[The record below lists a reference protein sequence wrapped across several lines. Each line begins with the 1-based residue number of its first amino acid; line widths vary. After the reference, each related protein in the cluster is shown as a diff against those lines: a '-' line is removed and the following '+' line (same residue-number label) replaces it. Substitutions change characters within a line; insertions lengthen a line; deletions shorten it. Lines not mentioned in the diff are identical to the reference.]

1 MCCHLPLSDFTESIA
16 SSASRLMA
24 SMTQWTVALLA
35 GVGGAGSVEVSLGP
49 TASFA
54 ALSDAADSLV
64 ANRGS
69 CLDGA
74 RPGDTGTAGTGSDG
88 ASPGAAG
95 MDTDGGLGSMGAV
108 GVGAAMAEPTPP
120 VTTGATPP
128 LTMGA
133 TPPVA
138 AKAAPC
144 LSLSDETGNAG
155 RGPAESLGSC
165 GWTSAVG

>member
-1 MCCHLPLSDFTESIA
+1 MALS
-16 SSASRLMA
+16 
-24 SMTQWTVALLA
+24 A
-35 GVGGAGSVEVSLGP
+35 GVGGAGSVEVRLGP

-54 ALSDAADSLV
+54 ARSDAADSLV
-64 ANRGS
+64 AHGGFMGPGCASLAVHGS

-74 RPGDTGTAGTGSDG
+74 CPGDTGAAGTGSDG

-95 MDTDGGLGSMGAV
+95 MDAYGGLGGMGAV

-144 LSLSDETGNAG
+144 QTLSDETGNAG
-155 RGPAESLGSC
+155 RGPAEHLGRC
-165 GWTSAVG
+165 CWTIAIG

>member
-16 SSASRLMA
+16 SRASRLMA

-74 RPGDTGTAGTGSDG
+74 CPGDTGTAGTGSDG

-95 MDTDGGLGSMGAV
+95 MDADGGLGSMGAV
-108 GVGAAMAEPTPP
+108 GVGRCHGGAHAPSDNGGHTSIDNGGHASRGSKGRALP
-120 VTTGATPP
+120 VI
-128 LTMGA
+128 
-133 TPPVA
+133 V
-138 AKAAPC
+138 
-144 LSLSDETGNAG
+144 
-155 RGPAESLGSC
+155 
-165 GWTSAVG
+165 

>member
-16 SSASRLMA
+16 SRASRLMA

-64 ANRGS
+64 ANGS
-69 CLDGA
+69 CL
-74 RPGDTGTAGTGSDG
+74 DG

-95 MDTDGGLGSMGAV
+95 MDADGGLGGMGAV

-120 VTTGATPP
+120 VTTGATLP

-155 RGPAESLGSC
+155 RGPAESLGRC
-165 GWTSAVG
+165 CWTSAVG